1 MKTGNVKQVATF
13 EELLGFCH
21 AHGAMYNP
29 SKASIKIAAL
39 EELFTSAQQSL
50 EAVKIAYTEYNN
62 AVNVR
67 QAAFN
72 SLPVFCTRLVNAL
85 AATDASKATL
95 EEAYAYVKKFRWNIP
110 QPPPATEEK
119 GEAIRPARTRSTSET
134 DYASR
139 TESFAG
145 LVKVV
150 SQEPTFHPNEAD
162 ISIEALNARIQELR
176 NLNTNVIGMRVAL
189 SNARA
194 SRNKI
199 LFEQIYASA
208 KAVKRYVK
216 GTFGYRSVAYNQIK
230 GLTFIS
236 KKIS

>member
-21 AHGAMYNP
+21 AHGALYNP

-39 EELFTSAQQSL
+39 EALFTSAQQSL

-85 AATDASKATL
+85 AATDATKATL

-110 QPPPATEEK
+110 QPPPATDEM
-119 GEAIRPARTRSTSET
+119 GEAISPARTRSTSEG
-134 DYASR
+134 DFASR

-150 SQEPTFHPNEAD
+150 SKEPSFHPNEAD
-162 ISIEALNARIQELR
+162 ITIEALNARIQELR
-176 NLNTNVIGMRVAL
+176 ILTTNVIEMRVAL
-189 SNARA
+189 SNVRA
-194 SRNKI
+194 NRNKI
-199 LFEQIYASA
+199 LYEQIYASA
-208 KAVKRYVK
+208 KAVKRYMK

-230 GLTFIS
+230 GLTFIA

>member
-39 EELFTSAQQSL
+39 EELFTSAQQTL

-67 QAAFN
+67 QEAF
-72 SLPVFCTRLVNAL
+72 SRLPVFCTRLVNAL

-110 QPPPATEEK
+110 QPPPATDEK
-119 GEAIRPARTRSTSET
+119 GEAIRPARTRSTSES
-134 DYASR
+134 DFASR
-139 TESFAG
+139 TDLFEG
-145 LVKVV
+145 LVKVA
-150 SQEPTFHPNEAD
+150 SKEPSYHPNEAD
-162 ISIEALNARIQELR
+162 LTMEALNARIQELR
-176 NLNTNVIGMRVAL
+176 KLNTHVIDMRVAL
-189 SNARA
+189 SNVRA
-194 SRNKI
+194 IRNKV
-199 LFEQIYASA
+199 LFEDIYASA